1 MNKGNDVSLS
11 KTYQNENED
20 KNKDK
25 ELDLTSEIR
34 LPKVPSEQ
42 TGEKLTGDKSTWDT
56 AIRGKSIMIQS
67 WKSRNC
73 VAFGATWAE

>member
-34 LPKVPSEQ
+34 LPKVPSE
-42 TGEKLTGDKSTWDT
+42 
-56 AIRGKSIMIQS
+56 
-67 WKSRNC
+67 
-73 VAFGATWAE
+73 